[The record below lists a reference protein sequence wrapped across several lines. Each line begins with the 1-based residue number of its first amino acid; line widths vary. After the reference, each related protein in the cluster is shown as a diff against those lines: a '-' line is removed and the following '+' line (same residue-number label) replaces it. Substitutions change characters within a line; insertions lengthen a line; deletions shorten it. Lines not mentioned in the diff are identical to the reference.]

1 MNFKIKNPIILVSLL
16 IALIC
21 FSLSLWQVKRLY
33 WKNNLI
39 NNLELAYTSEPINL
53 KTITGDL
60 GNFKFNKVIAKG
72 FFLDEQSMFLGPR
85 VFKDTVG
92 YNLITPFMLDD
103 SRYVLINRG
112 WIKEKKINTNKNK
125 KISIKGIIKEANLKN
140 IFTPKNNKK
149 KNLWY
154 YIDIDQMSEFTGL
167 NLMKGVFLDL
177 ISSNELQEHA
187 VPNNSRVKL
196 SNNHLQYAVTWFL
209 LGIVFLIMNYIYLR
223 KKNGN

>member
-1 MNFKIKNPIILVSLL
+1 
-16 IALIC
+16 
-21 FSLSLWQVKRLY
+21 
-33 WKNNLI
+33 
-39 NNLELAYTSEPINL
+39 
-53 KTITGDL
+53 
-60 GNFKFNKVIAKG
+60 
-72 FFLDEQSMFLGPR
+72 MFLGPR

-125 KISIKGIIKEANLKN
+125 KIFIKGIIKEANLKN

>member
-1 MNFKIKNPIILVSLL
+1 
-16 IALIC
+16 
-21 FSLSLWQVKRLY
+21 
-33 WKNNLI
+33 
-39 NNLELAYTSEPINL
+39 
-53 KTITGDL
+53 
-60 GNFKFNKVIAKG
+60 
-72 FFLDEQSMFLGPR
+72 MF
-85 VFKDTVG
+85 
-92 YNLITPFMLDD
+92 DD

-125 KISIKGIIKEANLKN
+125 KIFIKGIIKEANLKN